1 MKQLEKIEHLNEF
14 ISTLENEDEIGFY
27 LGICDFFDFRK
38 LGKLFELNE
47 LISTYRD
54 CIEILKS
61 NGQDF
66 WKTIV
71 FIRNIIENKKYND
84 VQKYNFY
91 LLLHIFFE
99 YLLFDNI
106 KKDAAKYIDWIED
119 QLNAV
124 HPIATAYYLDF
135 DISNL
140 IDSICKR
147 PLKEQINILVA
158 RKSEYLLALDNC
170 QIPKNNFDI
179 RCEQQINLI
188 KEQLAIANLNP
199 LVSESDNPQ
208 TNIDEVE
215 TSLPETARPTLT
227 MPKLAGTDEYG
238 DVHFAAERTGFS
250 VSHIRLLARKGLIPR
265 HKPTKTGAYRFYA
278 SELDE
283 WKNNGMKNFQTGNDS
298 SLIGKQRRKK

>member
-1 MKQLEKIEHLNEF
+1 MKQLEKIENLNEF
-14 ISTLENEDEIGFY
+14 ISNLDNEDEIGFY

-38 LGKLFELNE
+38 LGKLFELND
-47 LISTYRD
+47 LITTYRD
-54 CIEILKS
+54 CIEVLKS

-106 KKDAAKYIDWIED
+106 KKDSSKYIDWIED
-119 QLNAV
+119 QLSAV
-124 HPIATAYYLDF
+124 HLIASAYYLDF

-140 IDSICKR
+140 ISSITTR

-158 RKSEYLLALDNC
+158 RKSEYLLALDNE
-170 QIPKNNFDI
+170 QVPKNNFDI
-179 RCEQQINLI
+179 RCNEQINLI
-188 KEQLAIANLNP
+188 KEQLIDANVNP
-199 LVSESDNPQ
+199 MVSESNDPQ

-215 TSLPETARPTLT
+215 ISLPETRPTLT
-227 MPKLAGTDEYG
+227 MPKLAGAVDYG
-238 DVHFAAERTGFS
+238 DIHFAAEITGYS
-250 VSHIRLLARKGLIPR
+250 ASHIRLLARQGKIPR
-265 HKPTKTGAYRFYA
+265 HKPTGSGAYRFYRN
-278 SELDE
+278 ELED
-283 WKNNGMKNFQTGNDS
+283 WKNNGMKIAQKEDDS
-298 SLIGKQRRKK
+298 SLLGKQRKRK